1 MPRRILPFVTG
12 EIYHIFNRTINK
24 IPVFTKF
31 RINQRLM
38 ISLSFYRF
46 TNLSVSLSRF
56 LTWDKDRQEEVLN
69 SSEGGKKIRVN
80 ILGFCLMPN
89 HYHLLCRQEQGGGI
103 SKFVSQLQN
112 SFTRYYNLKR
122 QKKGYLFE
130 GQFRAV
136 RIEDDQQ
143 LLHVSRYIHLNPYTS
158 FVVKTFDEL
167 GNYPWSSLSEYLTAR
182 KGFCQ
187 TEIVAAFFK
196 NPASYKRFLADQA
209 DYQRNLEKIKHLV
222 VEGA

>member
-1 MPRRILPFVTG
+1 
-12 EIYHIFNRTINK
+12 
-24 IPVFTKF
+24 
-31 RINQRLM
+31 M

-143 LLHVSRYIHLNPYTS
+143 LLHVSRYIHLNPVTSNLIEKPEQWGASSYQEYLNIHQWPERITS
-158 FVVKTFDEL
+158 FEDIL
-167 GNYPWSSLSEYLTAR
+167 DIDPAEYREFVEER
-182 KGFCQ
+182 K
-187 TEIVAAFFK
+187 
-196 NPASYKRFLADQA
+196 
-209 DYQRNLEKIKHLV
+209 DYQQELKKIKDMLF
-222 VEGA
+222 E

>member
-1 MPRRILPFVTG
+1 
-12 EIYHIFNRTINK
+12 
-24 IPVFTKF
+24 
-31 RINQRLM
+31 M